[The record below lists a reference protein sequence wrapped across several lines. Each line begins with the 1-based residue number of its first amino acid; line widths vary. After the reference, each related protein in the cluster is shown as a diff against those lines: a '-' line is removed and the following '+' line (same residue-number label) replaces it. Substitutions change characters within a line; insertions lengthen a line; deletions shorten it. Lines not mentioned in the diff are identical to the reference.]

1 MGTIQ
6 AIKESGVF
14 LLAAPFPLNMDFLLT
29 PFRYEFFSR
38 AILVGMMAGL
48 LCGIMGVY
56 ITTRRMSY
64 IAHGLS
70 HAILGGAVLSYVLGL
85 NFYVGSGIWGFGAAL
100 LIQYLTGRKVYSDA
114 AIGIVTTASFALGVA
129 VISTYRKFS
138 QNFEAALF
146 GNVLGVAPA
155 DLWVVTGVTIFLLG
169 LVFCFYR
176 PLLFW
181 CFDRDVAQVHGVP
194 VFAMDTLFAL
204 MLATL
209 LVATLNVLGV
219 TLIISA
225 VVIPASIAR
234 LLSNNFGYIMI
245 ISGVL
250 GAAIAFIGI
259 YISYY
264 LDIASGASV
273 VLLSTLVFGCVL
285 LGARLQRKHKR
296 HLPSLH

>member
-1 MGTIQ
+1 MT
-6 AIKESGVF
+6 EVLD
-14 LLAAPFPLNMDFLLT
+14 LLAT
-29 PFRYEFFSR
+29 PFRYEFFTR
-38 AILVGMMAGL
+38 ALLVGVLSGL
-48 LCGIMGVY
+48 LCGVMGVY

-85 NFYVGSGIWGFGAAL
+85 NFYIGSGIWGFGAAL
-100 LIQYLTGRKVYSDA
+100 LIQYLTARRVYSDA

-146 GNVLGVAPA
+146 GNVLGVAPSDVWIVA
-155 DLWVVTGVTIFLLG
+155 GVTVVLLS
-169 LVFCFYR
+169 LVFVFYR

-181 CFDRDVAQVHGVP
+181 CFDREVAQVHGVP
-194 VFAMDTLFAL
+194 VFFMDTLFAL

-209 LVATLNVLGV
+209 LVSTLQVLGV

-234 LLSNNFGYIMI
+234 LLTNKFGHLMI
-245 ISGVL
+245 ISSFL
-250 GAAIAFIGI
+250 GAGISFVGI
-259 YISYY
+259 YLSYY
-264 LDIASGASV
+264 FDVASGASI
-273 VLLSTLVFGCVL
+273 VLLSTLIFGCSL
-285 LGARLQRKHKR
+285 LWTTYQQQKR
-296 HLPSLH
+296 YISVSKAINRIPLYGGGHS

>member
-1 MGTIQ
+1 
-6 AIKESGVF
+6 
-14 LLAAPFPLNMDFLLT
+14 MDFFLT

-48 LCGIMGVY
+48 LCGVMGVY

-85 NFYVGSGIWGFGAAL
+85 NFYIGSGIWGFLAAL

-129 VISTYRKFS
+129 IISTYRKFS

-146 GNVLGVAPA
+146 GNVLGVSPA
-155 DLWVVTGVTIFLLG
+155 DLWVVTGVTIVLLG
-169 LVFCFYR
+169 LVFFFYR

-181 CFDRDVAQVHGVP
+181 CFDREVAQVHGVP
-194 VFAMDTLFAL
+194 IFAMDTLFAL

-234 LLSNNFGYIMI
+234 LLSNHFGYMMI
-245 ISGVL
+245 ISGIL
-250 GAAIAFIGI
+250 GAVIAFIGI
-259 YISYY
+259 YLSYY
-264 LDIASGASV
+264 FDIASGASV
-273 VLLSTLVFGCVL
+273 VLLSTLIFGCVL
-285 LGARLQRKHKR
+285 LITSIHRRKKR
-296 HLPSLH
+296 YIPSLHSERLQ

>member
-1 MGTIQ
+1 
-6 AIKESGVF
+6 
-14 LLAAPFPLNMDFLLT
+14 MDFLLE

-48 LCGIMGVY
+48 LCGVMGVY
-56 ITTRRMSY
+56 IITRRMSY

-85 NFYVGSGIWGFGAAL
+85 NFYIGSGIWGFGAAL
-100 LIQYLTGRKVYSDA
+100 LIQYLTGRRVYSDA

-146 GNVLGVAPA
+146 GNVLGVSPD
-155 DLWVVTGVTIFLLG
+155 DLWVVTAVTVIILSLIF
-169 LVFCFYR
+169 FFYR

-181 CFDRDVAQVHGVP
+181 CFDREVAQVHGVP
-194 VFAMDTLFAL
+194 ILAMDTLFAL

-234 LLSNNFGYIMI
+234 LLSNHFGYMMI
-245 ISGVL
+245 ISGIL
-250 GAAIAFIGI
+250 GAAIAFVGI
-259 YISYY
+259 YLSYY
-264 LDIASGASV
+264 FDIASGASV
-273 VLLSTLVFGCVL
+273 VLLSTLIFACVL
-285 LGARLQRKHKR
+285 LWTRLQRRHKR
-296 HLPSLH
+296 HIPSLH

>member
-1 MGTIQ
+1 
-6 AIKESGVF
+6 
-14 LLAAPFPLNMDFLLT
+14 MDFLLV
-29 PFRYEFFSR
+29 PFRYDFFSR

-48 LCGIMGVY
+48 LCGVMGVY

-85 NFYVGSGIWGFGAAL
+85 NFYIGSGIWGFASAL

-114 AIGIVTTASFALGVA
+114 SIGIVTTASFALGVA
-129 VISTYRKFS
+129 IISTYRKFS

-146 GNVLGVAPA
+146 GNVLGVSPT
-155 DLWVVTGVTIFLLG
+155 DLWVVTGVTIVLLS
-169 LVFCFYR
+169 LVFLFYR

-181 CFDRDVAQVHGVP
+181 CFDREVAQVHGVP
-194 VFAMDTLFAL
+194 ILAMDTLFAL

-234 LLSNNFGYIMI
+234 LLSNHFGYMMI

-250 GAAIAFIGI
+250 GAVISFVGI
-259 YISYY
+259 YLSYY
-264 LDIASGASV
+264 FDIASGASV

-285 LGARLQRKHKR
+285 LWTRFQRMQKR
-296 HLPSLH
+296 HIPSLH

>member
-1 MGTIQ
+1 
-6 AIKESGVF
+6 
-14 LLAAPFPLNMDFLLT
+14 MDFLLE
-29 PFRYEFFSR
+29 PFRYEFFTR

-48 LCGIMGVY
+48 LCGVMGVY
-56 ITTRRMSY
+56 VITRRMSY

-70 HAILGGAVLSYVLGL
+70 HAILGGAVLSYVFGL
-85 NFYVGSGIWGFGAAL
+85 NFYIGSGIWGFGAAL
-100 LIQYLTGRKVYSDA
+100 LIQYLTGRRVYSDA

-146 GNVLGVAPA
+146 GNVLGVSPD
-155 DLWVVTGVTIFLLG
+155 DLWVVTAVTVIILSLIF
-169 LVFCFYR
+169 FFYR

-181 CFDRDVAQVHGVP
+181 CFDREVAQVHGVP
-194 VFAMDTLFAL
+194 VLAMDTLFAL

-234 LLSNNFGYIMI
+234 LLSNHFGYMMI
-245 ISGVL
+245 VSGIL
-250 GAAIAFIGI
+250 GAAIAFVGI
-259 YISYY
+259 YLSYY
-264 LDIASGASV
+264 FDIASGASV
-273 VLLSTLVFGCVL
+273 VLLSTLIFACVL
-285 LGARLQRKHKR
+285 LWTRLQRRQKR
-296 HLPSLH
+296 HIPSLH

>member
-1 MGTIQ
+1 
-6 AIKESGVF
+6 
-14 LLAAPFPLNMDFLLT
+14 MDFLLT
-29 PFRYEFFSR
+29 PFRYEFFTR

-48 LCGIMGVY
+48 LCGVMGVY

-70 HAILGGAVLSYVLGL
+70 HAILGGAVLSYVLGI
-85 NFYVGSGIWGFGAAL
+85 NFYIGSGIWGFGAAL

-155 DLWVVTGVTIFLLG
+155 DLWIVTGVTVVLLG
-169 LVFCFYR
+169 IVFFFYR

-181 CFDRDVAQVHGVP
+181 CFDREVAQVHGVP

-234 LLSNNFGYIMI
+234 LLSNHFGQMMV
-245 ISGVL
+245 ISGAI
-250 GAAIAFIGI
+250 GAAIAFFGI
-259 YISYY
+259 YLSYY
-264 LDIASGASV
+264 FDIASGASV

-285 LGARLQRKHKR
+285 LWTRYQRRQKR
-296 HLPSLH
+296 HLPSLHSQHFD

>member
-1 MGTIQ
+1 
-6 AIKESGVF
+6 
-14 LLAAPFPLNMDFLLT
+14 MDFLLR
-29 PFRYEFFSR
+29 PFQYEFFTR
-38 AILVGMMAGL
+38 AILVGLMVGL
-48 LCGIMGVY
+48 LCGVMGVY

-70 HAILGGAVLSYVLGL
+70 HAILGGAVLTYVLGL
-85 NFYVGSGIWGFGAAL
+85 NFYVGSGVWGFAAAL
-100 LIQYLTGRKVYSDA
+100 LIQYLTGRKLYSDA
-114 AIGIVTTASFALGVA
+114 AIGIVTTASVALGVA
-129 VISTYRKFS
+129 VISSYRQFS

-146 GNVLGVAPA
+146 GNVLGVTST
-155 DLWVVTGVTIFLLG
+155 DLWVVTIVTVVLLA
-169 LVFCFYR
+169 LVFTFYH

-181 CFDRDVAQVHGVP
+181 CFDREVAHVNGVP

-209 LVATLNVLGV
+209 LVATLQVLGV

-234 LLSNNFGYIMI
+234 LLSHNFGRMMV

-250 GAAIAFIGI
+250 GAVIAFFGI
-259 YISYY
+259 YLSYY

-273 VLLSTLVFGCVL
+273 VLLSTTVFAVAL
-285 LGARLQRKHKR
+285 IVTQLQSRRKRYGVTAGRWPHV
-296 HLPSLH
+296 

>member
-1 MGTIQ
+1 
-6 AIKESGVF
+6 
-14 LLAAPFPLNMDFLLT
+14 MDFILT
-29 PFRYEFFSR
+29 PFRYEFFTR

-48 LCGIMGVY
+48 LCGVMGVY

-85 NFYVGSGIWGFGAAL
+85 NFYIGSGIWGFFAAL

-129 VISTYRKFS
+129 IISTYRKFS

-146 GNVLGVAPA
+146 GNVLGVSPT
-155 DLWVVTGVTIFLLG
+155 DLWVVTGVTIVLLG
-169 LVFCFYR
+169 LIFCFYR

-181 CFDRDVAQVHGVP
+181 SFDREVAQVHGVP
-194 VFAMDTLFAL
+194 VLAMDTLFAL

-209 LVATLNVLGV
+209 LVATLNILGV

-234 LLSNNFGYIMI
+234 LLSNHFGYMMI
-245 ISGVL
+245 ISGAL
-250 GAAIAFIGI
+250 GAAISFVGI
-259 YISYY
+259 YLSYHF
-264 LDIASGASV
+264 DIASGASV
-273 VLLSTLVFGCVL
+273 VLLSTLIFSIVL
-285 LGARLQRKHKR
+285 MWTRLQSRQKR
-296 HLPSLH
+296 QLPSLH

>member
-1 MGTIQ
+1 
-6 AIKESGVF
+6 
-14 LLAAPFPLNMDFLLT
+14 MDFLLT
-29 PFRYEFFSR
+29 PFRYEFFTR

-48 LCGIMGVY
+48 LCGVMGVY

-85 NFYVGSGIWGFGAAL
+85 NFYIGSGIWGFFAAL

-129 VISTYRKFS
+129 IISTYRKFS

-146 GNVLGVAPA
+146 GNVLGVSPT

-169 LVFCFYR
+169 LVFVFYR

-181 CFDRDVAQVHGVP
+181 SFDREVAQVHGVP

-234 LLSNNFGYIMI
+234 LLSNRFGYMLL
-245 ISGVL
+245 ISGAL
-250 GAAIAFIGI
+250 GTTIAFLGI

-264 LDIASGASV
+264 FDIASGASV
-273 VLLSTLVFGCVL
+273 VLLSTFIFACVL
-285 LGARLQRKHKR
+285 FWTRLRYRQKR
-296 HLPSLH
+296 QISSLHPEAKLD

>member
-1 MGTIQ
+1 M
-6 AIKESGVF
+6 EF
-14 LLAAPFPLNMDFLLT
+14 LLKPFQ
-29 PFRYEFFSR
+29 YEFFSR
-38 AILVGMMAGL
+38 AVIVGMMAGL
-48 LCGIMGVY
+48 LCGVMGVY
-56 ITTRRMSY
+56 IITRRMSY

-85 NFYVGSGIWGFGAAL
+85 NFYIGSGIWGFAAAL

-146 GNVLGVAPA
+146 GNVLGVSST
-155 DLWVVTGVTIFLLG
+155 DLWFVAGVTFVILS
-169 LVFCFYR
+169 LVFLFYR

-181 CFDRDVAQVHGVP
+181 CFDREVAQVHGVP
-194 VFAMDTLFAL
+194 VSAMDILFAL

-234 LLSNNFGYIMI
+234 LLSDRFGYIMI
-245 ISGVL
+245 ISGIL
-250 GAAIAFIGI
+250 GAAIAFVGI
-259 YISYY
+259 YLSYY

-285 LGARLQRKHKR
+285 FWKSIQSRRKRYTPPLSAQHYQG
-296 HLPSLH
+296 

>member
-1 MGTIQ
+1 MN
-6 AIKESGVF
+6 F
-14 LLAAPFPLNMDFLLT
+14 LLAPLS
-29 PFRYEFFSR
+29 YEFFSR

-48 LCGIMGVY
+48 LCGVMGVY

-85 NFYVGSGIWGFGAAL
+85 NFYIGSGIWGFGAAL
-100 LIQYLTGRKVYSDA
+100 LIQYLTGRKIYSDA

-146 GNVLGVAPA
+146 GNVLGVAPT
-155 DLWVVTGVTIFLLG
+155 DLWIVTGVTIFLLS
-169 LVFCFYR
+169 LVFFFYR

-234 LLSNNFGYIMI
+234 LLSNHFGQIMI

-250 GAAIAFIGI
+250 GTAIAFFGI
-259 YISYY
+259 YLSYY
-264 LDIASGASV
+264 FDIASGASV

-285 LGARLQRKHKR
+285 LWTRLQRKHKR
-296 HLPSLH
+296 HIPSLH

>member
-1 MGTIQ
+1 
-6 AIKESGVF
+6 
-14 LLAAPFPLNMDFLLT
+14 MDFLVA

-48 LCGIMGVY
+48 LCGVMGVY

-70 HAILGGAVLSYVLGL
+70 HAILGGAVLSYVLGV
-85 NFYVGSGIWGFGAAL
+85 NFYIGSGIWGFFAAL

-146 GNVLGVAPA
+146 GNVLGVAPT
-155 DLWVVTGVTIFLLG
+155 DLWIVTGVTIVLLG
-169 LVFCFYR
+169 LVFFFYR

-181 CFDRDVAQVHGVP
+181 CFDREVAQVHGVP

-234 LLSNNFGYIMI
+234 LLSNHFGYMMI
-245 ISGVL
+245 ISGVI
-250 GAAIAFIGI
+250 GAVIAFFGI
-259 YISYY
+259 YLSYY
-264 LDIASGASV
+264 FDIASGASV

-285 LGARLQRKHKR
+285 LWTRIQRRQKR
-296 HLPSLH
+296 HLPSLHSQHFD

>member
-1 MGTIQ
+1 
-6 AIKESGVF
+6 
-14 LLAAPFPLNMDFLLT
+14 MDFFLT
-29 PFRYEFFSR
+29 PFRYEFFTR

-48 LCGIMGVY
+48 LCGVMGVY

-85 NFYVGSGIWGFGAAL
+85 NFYIGSGIWGFFAAL
-100 LIQYLTGRKVYSDA
+100 LIQYLTGRKIYSDA

-129 VISTYRKFS
+129 IISTYRKFS

-146 GNVLGVAPA
+146 GNVLGVSPS
-155 DLWVVTGVTIFLLG
+155 DLWVVTGVTIVLLG
-169 LVFCFYR
+169 LVFFFYR

-181 CFDRDVAQVHGVP
+181 SFDREVAQVHGVP

-204 MLATL
+204 MLATM

-234 LLSNNFGYIMI
+234 LLSNRFSYMMI
-245 ISGVL
+245 ISGAL

-259 YISYY
+259 YLSYHF
-264 LDIASGASV
+264 DIASGASV
-273 VLLSTLVFGCVL
+273 VLLSTLLFACVL
-285 LGARLQRKHKR
+285 LMTSWQRRKKGHI
-296 HLPSLH
+296 PSLH

>member
-1 MGTIQ
+1 MDIIFQ
-6 AIKESGVF
+6 
-14 LLAAPFPLNMDFLLT
+14 PFQ
-29 PFRYEFFSR
+29 YEFFSR
-38 AILVGMMAGL
+38 AMIVGMMAGL
-48 LCGIMGVY
+48 LCGVMGVY

-70 HAILGGAVLSYVLGL
+70 HAILGGAVLSYVLGV
-85 NFYVGSGIWGFGAAL
+85 NFYIGSGIWGFAAAL

-146 GNVLGVAPA
+146 GNVLGISPE
-155 DLWVVTGVTIFLLG
+155 DQWIVTGVTIFLLS
-169 LVFCFYR
+169 LIFIFYR

-181 CFDRDVAQVHGVP
+181 CFDREVAQVHGVP
-194 VFAMDTLFAL
+194 VLAVDTLFAL

-234 LLSNNFGYIMI
+234 LLSNRFGYMMV
-245 ISGVL
+245 ISGIL
-250 GAAIAFIGI
+250 GAAIAFVGI
-259 YISYY
+259 YLSYY
-264 LDIASGASV
+264 FDIASGASV
-273 VLLSTLVFGCVL
+273 VLLSTLIFGCVL
-285 LGARLQRKHKR
+285 FWSRLRGRQRR
-296 HLPSLH
+296 NLTPLHSER

>member
-1 MGTIQ
+1 
-6 AIKESGVF
+6 
-14 LLAAPFPLNMDFLLT
+14 MDFLIA

-38 AILVGMMAGL
+38 AVMVGVMAGL
-48 LCGIMGVY
+48 LCGVMGVY

-70 HAILGGAVLSYVLGL
+70 HAILGGAVLSYVLNL
-85 NFYVGSGIWGFGAAL
+85 NFYIGSGIWGFAAAL
-100 LIQYLTGRKVYSDA
+100 IIQHLTGRKVYSDA

-146 GNVLGVAPA
+146 GNVLGVTPE
-155 DLWVVTGVTIFLLG
+155 DLWVVAGVTVVLLS
-169 LVFCFYR
+169 LVVIFYR

-181 CFDRDVAQVHGVP
+181 CFDRDVAKVHGVP
-194 VFAMDTLFAL
+194 ILAMDTLFAL

-234 LLSNNFGYIMI
+234 LLSDRFGHMMI
-245 ISGVL
+245 ISGVI
-250 GAAIAFIGI
+250 GAVISFFGI
-259 YISYY
+259 YLSYHF
-264 LDIASGASV
+264 DIASGASV
-273 VLLSTLVFGCVL
+273 VLLSTAVFGCVL
-285 LGARLQRKHKR
+285 LGTRIKLRKKR
-296 HLPSLH
+296 RLPSLH

>member
-1 MGTIQ
+1 MNFIL
-6 AIKESGVF
+6 E
-14 LLAAPFPLNMDFLLT
+14 

-48 LCGIMGVY
+48 LCGVMGVY

-85 NFYVGSGIWGFGAAL
+85 NFYIGSGIWGFGSAV
-100 LIQYLTGRKVYSDA
+100 LIQYLTGRKIYSDA

-129 VISTYRKFS
+129 VISSYRKFS

-146 GNVLGVAPA
+146 GNVLGVSPA
-155 DLWVVTGVTIFLLG
+155 DLWVVTGVTVVLLS

-181 CFDRDVAQVHGVP
+181 CFDREVAQVHGVP

-204 MLATL
+204 MLATM

-234 LLSNNFGYIMI
+234 LLSNHFGYMMI
-245 ISGVL
+245 VSGFL
-250 GAAIAFIGI
+250 GAAIAFFGI
-259 YISYY
+259 YLSYY
-264 LDIASGASV
+264 FDIASGASV
-273 VLLSTLVFGCVL
+273 VLLSTMIFGCVL
-285 LGARLQRKHKR
+285 LWRSLQHRRKR
-296 HLPSLH
+296 YLPPLPSQHN

>member
-1 MGTIQ
+1 
-6 AIKESGVF
+6 
-14 LLAAPFPLNMDFLLT
+14 MDFLLV

-48 LCGIMGVY
+48 LCGVMGVY

-85 NFYVGSGIWGFGAAL
+85 NFYIGSGIWGFGAAL
-100 LIQYLTGRKVYSDA
+100 LIQYLTGHKVYSDA

-129 VISTYRKFS
+129 VISTYRQFS

-146 GNVLGVAPA
+146 GNVLGVAPS
-155 DLWVVTGVTIFLLG
+155 DLWIVTGVTIALLS

-181 CFDRDVAQVHGVP
+181 CFDREVAQVHGVP

-234 LLSNNFGYIMI
+234 LLSNHFGKMMV
-245 ISGVL
+245 ISGLL
-250 GAAIAFIGI
+250 GAAISFVGI
-259 YISYY
+259 YLSYY
-264 LDIASGASV
+264 FDIASGASV
-273 VLLSTLVFGCVL
+273 VLLSTIVFGCVL
-285 LGARLQRKHKR
+285 LWNWIQNRQKR
-296 HLPSLH
+296 YLPPLH

>member
-1 MGTIQ
+1 
-6 AIKESGVF
+6 
-14 LLAAPFPLNMDFLLT
+14 MDFLLK
-29 PFRYEFFSR
+29 PFQYEFFTR
-38 AILVGMMAGL
+38 AMMVGMMAGL
-48 LCGIMGVY
+48 LCGVMGVY
-56 ITTRRMSY
+56 ITTRRISY

-85 NFYVGSGIWGFGAAL
+85 NFYIGSGIWGFGAAL
-100 LIQYLTGRKVYSDA
+100 LIQYLTGHKIYSDA

-146 GNVLGVAPA
+146 GNVLGVAPI
-155 DLWVVTGVTIFLLG
+155 DLWVVSGVTVVLLS
-169 LVFCFYR
+169 LVFLFYR

-181 CFDRDVAQVHGVP
+181 CFGRDVAKVHGVP
-194 VFAMDTLFAL
+194 VLAMDTLFAL

-234 LLSNNFGYIMI
+234 LLSNRFGYMMV
-245 ISGVL
+245 ISGL
-250 GAAIAFIGI
+250 IGAAVALIGI
-259 YISYY
+259 YLSYY
-264 LDIASGASV
+264 FDIASGASI
-273 VLLSTLVFGCVL
+273 VLLSTLIFGCVL
-285 LGARLQRKHKR
+285 LLSGLQRHR
-296 HLPSLH
+296 TRLLTSQHLS

>member
-1 MGTIQ
+1 
-6 AIKESGVF
+6 
-14 LLAAPFPLNMDFLLT
+14 
-29 PFRYEFFSR
+29 
-38 AILVGMMAGL
+38 MAGL
-48 LCGIMGVY
+48 LCGVMGVY

-85 NFYVGSGIWGFGAAL
+85 NFYIGSGIWGFFAAL
-100 LIQYLTGRKVYSDA
+100 LIQYLTGRKIYSDA

-129 VISTYRKFS
+129 IISTYRKFS

-146 GNVLGVAPA
+146 GNVLGVSPT
-155 DLWVVTGVTIFLLG
+155 DLWVVTGVTIVLLG
-169 LVFCFYR
+169 LVFFFYR

-181 CFDRDVAQVHGVP
+181 SFDREVAQVHGVP

-204 MLATL
+204 MLATM

-234 LLSNNFGYIMI
+234 LLSNRFSYMMI
-245 ISGVL
+245 ISGAL

-259 YISYY
+259 YLSYHF
-264 LDIASGASV
+264 DIASGASV
-273 VLLSTLVFGCVL
+273 VLLSTLLFACVL
-285 LGARLQRKHKR
+285 LMTSWQRRKKGHI
-296 HLPSLH
+296 PSLH

>member
-1 MGTIQ
+1 
-6 AIKESGVF
+6 
-14 LLAAPFPLNMDFLLT
+14 MDFLLT
-29 PFRYEFFSR
+29 PFRYEFFTR

-48 LCGIMGVY
+48 LCGVMGVY

-70 HAILGGAVLSYVLGL
+70 HAILGGAVLSYVLGI
-85 NFYVGSGIWGFGAAL
+85 NFYIGSGIWGFGAAL

-155 DLWVVTGVTIFLLG
+155 DLWIVTGVTVVLLG
-169 LVFCFYR
+169 IVFFFYR

-181 CFDRDVAQVHGVP
+181 CFDREVAQVHGVP

-234 LLSNNFGYIMI
+234 LLSNHFGQMMV
-245 ISGVL
+245 ISGVI
-250 GAAIAFIGI
+250 GAAIAFFGI
-259 YISYY
+259 YLSYY
-264 LDIASGASV
+264 FDIASGASV

-285 LGARLQRKHKR
+285 LWTRYQRRQKR
-296 HLPSLH
+296 HLPSLHSQHFD